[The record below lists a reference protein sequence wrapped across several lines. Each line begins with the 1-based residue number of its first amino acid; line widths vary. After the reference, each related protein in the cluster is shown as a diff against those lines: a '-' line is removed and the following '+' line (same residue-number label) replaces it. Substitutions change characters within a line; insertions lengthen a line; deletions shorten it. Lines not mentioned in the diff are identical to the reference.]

1 MDQELSALG
10 ITSTGDLR
18 NIPLAAL
25 TQRFGERNAKY
36 MYYACRG
43 EVVSMDDCC
52 SWTYDFMGCMHL
64 AGGLHTKVCIATMRP
79 SLQSSCLHA
88 FHCNVMLC
96 RTRRLLFRVE
106 LQSPSL

>member
-18 NIPLAAL
+18 NVPLAAL

-43 EVVSMDDCC
+43 EVVSLDDCC
-52 SWTYDFMGCMHL
+52 SWTHVFMGCMHL
-64 AGGLHTKVCIATMRP
+64 ASGLHTVVCIATMRP
-79 SLQSSCLHA
+79 LVHSSCLPALQRQFHA
-88 FHCNVMLC
+88 V
-96 RTRRLLFRVE
+96 
-106 LQSPSL
+106 

>member
-18 NIPLAAL
+18 NISLAAL

-52 SWTYDFMGCMHL
+52 
-64 AGGLHTKVCIATMRP
+64 
-79 SLQSSCLHA
+79 
-88 FHCNVMLC
+88 
-96 RTRRLLFRVE
+96 
-106 LQSPSL
+106 